1 LDLATAR
8 PRSQAEL
15 TATVQTAAEMTDRL
29 AELADDLLV
38 VARQR
43 SGPLPLHREPV
54 SLRQLLDDSVRPLRN
69 RDCVVQAPAQEVYV
83 DPARLRQALRNAVD
97 NALRYGNGT
106 PVLIRGERRDDRVI
120 LTVTD
125 AGPGFP
131 ADVLDRPG
139 HGNGTGLG
147 LAIIDAVAEAHAGRA
162 ETSNR
167 PGGGAQ
173 LRLTIRG

>member
-1 LDLATAR
+1 
-8 PRSQAEL
+8 
-15 TATVQTAAEMTDRL
+15 M
-29 AELADDLLV
+29 
-38 VARQR
+38 
-43 SGPLPLHREPV
+43 
-54 SLRQLLDDSVRPLRN
+54 
-69 RDCVVQAPAQEVYV
+69 
-83 DPARLRQALRNAVD
+83 
-97 NALRYGNGT
+97 
-106 PVLIRGERRDDRVI
+106 
-120 LTVTD
+120 TD

-131 ADVLDRPG
+131 ADVLHRQE